1 LRRHTAGSRAS
12 TNFLHHP
19 ARSLRRLIS
28 LLSTF
33 GAVAGVQLQTSRS
46 IKPRERDLGDLRL
59 FFLVR
64 FLTRPTNH
72 PRHAV
77 CAFNDESKPVR
88 PQNNLCLNK
97 YLCLQSYASS
107 PRVPGASRMAIEI
120 TSESLTGA
128 QPERTV
134 DYKESPLP
142 AVSEFPGS
150 SQRGSRPRFR
160 LTNSTWTRRNFS
172 SRARELSDG
181 DAIILSIPKSGR
193 TWLRA
198 FLCAYFCR
206 RFGLE
211 FTLRP
216 GRYALPGFPRII
228 FSHDLFEH
236 RTKGDRWDRIR
247 GKYLVPRRE
256 LNRAK
261 IILLARDPRDCLVSL
276 YLQLTRRDPNAPVN
290 LKQKT
295 VSEMLR
301 DEKFGMHAI
310 INAMNH
316 WLNEFSRRDNFTLV
330 RYEALRA
337 SPAEHFRDLLAVLGE
352 PSPNANIFQEALEFS
367 RFENM
372 QKLEA
377 AGSFDS
383 NILHPGDVRDP
394 ESFKVR
400 RGKVGGY
407 SEYLS
412 TEDQQFA
419 ADAMTELD
427 RRFGYTA

>member
-1 LRRHTAGSRAS
+1 
-12 TNFLHHP
+12 
-19 ARSLRRLIS
+19 
-28 LLSTF
+28 
-33 GAVAGVQLQTSRS
+33 
-46 IKPRERDLGDLRL
+46 
-59 FFLVR
+59 
-64 FLTRPTNH
+64 
-72 PRHAV
+72 
-77 CAFNDESKPVR
+77 
-88 PQNNLCLNK
+88 
-97 YLCLQSYASS
+97 
-107 PRVPGASRMAIEI
+107 MAIEI
-120 TSESLTGA
+120 TSDSLAGA
-128 QPERTV
+128 EPEATA
-134 DYKESPLP
+134 DYKETPLA

-150 SQRGSRPRFR
+150 GQRSSRSRFR

-172 SRARELSDG
+172 SRARELSGG

-198 FLCAYFCR
+198 FLCAYFCK

-216 GRYALPGFPRII
+216 GRYALSGFPRIV

-236 RTKGDRWDRIR
+236 RTKGDLWDRIR

-261 IILLARDPRDCLVSL
+261 IILLARDPRDCFVSL
-276 YLQLTRRDPNAPVN
+276 YLQLTRRDPNAPLA

-301 DEKFGMHAI
+301 DENFGMRAI
-310 INAMNH
+310 VDVMNN
-316 WLNEFSRRDNFTLV
+316 WLNEFSHHDTFTLV

-352 PSPNANIFQEALEFS
+352 SSPEANIFQEALEFS
-367 RFENM
+367 QFENM
-372 QKLEA
+372 QQLEA
-377 AGSFDS
+377 AGAFDS

-407 SEYLS
+407 REYLS
-412 TEDQQFA
+412 PEDQHFA
-419 ADAMTELD
+419 ETALKELD
-427 RRFGYTA
+427 PRFGYTG